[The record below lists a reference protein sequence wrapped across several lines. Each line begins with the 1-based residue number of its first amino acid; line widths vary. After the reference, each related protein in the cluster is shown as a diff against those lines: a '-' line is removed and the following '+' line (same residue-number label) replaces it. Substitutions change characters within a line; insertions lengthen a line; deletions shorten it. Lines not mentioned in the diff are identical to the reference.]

1 MKKHL
6 LIIIVIL
13 MYCLSDNA
21 ENYKFKHLTSEQG
34 LPYQQ
39 VEALMQDAK
48 GNIWIGTRGGL
59 SRYDGY
65 SIKNYFHEDNDPN
78 SLVHNFV
85 NYIYLDK
92 RKRLWICTQRGICR
106 YRPTTDDFKSYRL
119 PRGRVSSI
127 AETSKG
133 KIICGSEQLYIY
145 DEKKDVFIPYPSF
158 DHEYIISLAV
168 DKKDNIFVATN
179 YSIFYYNSSM
189 TKITRLNSKYY
200 ADFITGVD
208 GIIPMLFDSYG
219 RLWIGRN
226 GKGVMN
232 MDLAHNISKI
242 YEPKDISNGI
252 VRVIKEDWLQNIWLG
267 TEKGI
272 TIIKKNGDIE
282 ILRHRFQDTNCL
294 SDNAIY
300 NILCDRNHNIWIG
313 SYFGGVD
320 ILLHNSKLF
329 RSIEPGY
336 NAHDIKG
343 KAVRMIIETAPD
355 KFWIATEDGGLNIY
369 DANQGTI
376 NVFNKIPNLG
386 TNIHSLYYNH
396 KLSEIWIG
404 TYRNGLYRYNLNT
417 GRFKE
422 YLFTNGLRSDAIFY
436 FASQRN
442 GRLWVAT
449 SHGLLYYDAE
459 QDYFYPCG
467 NSVLD
472 SLFVYTLH
480 VDKQDNVWVGT
491 ITQGL
496 FRIDG
501 NTRKITNWRKGDTT
515 GLKDDYI
522 TCLYQDHYGR
532 LWIGTNNNG
541 LQYMDPKESRIMSVA
556 TTGPISQSTIC
567 SIIGDRNGGL
577 WISSSL
583 GLYEYV
589 PAKHTFVRYTID
601 DGLPTNQF
609 NFSSSLMSHNGTL
622 LLGTVHGLVTFSPSS
637 IHHKSGPFHVHLK
650 NLIINNCIINA
661 SSPHS
666 PLVRELDDTSEIIL
680 SYSQARSFSIEYGV
694 IIPGDAGTIE
704 YQIRLEGIDKE
715 WRNVSSERKFVGN
728 NLPVGTYYLY
738 IRANNSNGNWNRC
751 PVKSIKIIVEPPFYR
766 SGWAYFFYLIL
777 ASIFGYVVYS
787 IFAARMRARN
797 AIRLANIEKE
807 KIEEIDRTKLNF
819 FTAVSHELKT
829 PLSLII
835 APLKSISTLELSNKS
850 KKYLETAIKN
860 TQKMENLINE
870 LVTFNKVENANF
882 PFYIQKGNPL
892 EFIELLVLSFY
903 DMALEKKIIIC
914 TNCENNGEEVW
925 FSPSYIEHITN
936 NLLSNALKFTQEGGR
951 VIANVS
957 ITTIETAPYTYLKI
971 EITDTGI
978 GIENEE
984 LENIFERYYQ
994 TKRGYNVN
1002 NSGWG
1007 IGLALVKRLVEIHK
1021 GWINVES
1028 SVGNGSTFVVFV
1040 NVSDTAFDP
1049 KCKIN
1054 EDKVIVPISQYKFS
1068 ESLMNIDRTVME
1080 FSAINNANHL
1090 SILIVDDNKDLLL
1103 FLSEYFSNKYN
1114 VYTAENGHD
1123 ALEITHREN
1132 IQLVVS
1138 DVMMS
1143 PMDGF
1148 TLCLTLKQDM
1158 ATSHIPV
1165 ILLTAKTEQ
1174 DDVVSGYK
1182 SGAEAY
1188 VSKPFDPQILELQ
1201 IKNIIHLQKARQT
1214 EIVNAGNGEID
1225 AISLSELDKSFL
1237 HKINDLVE
1245 NNIDN
1250 SDFSVGDITKE
1261 LAISRSLLHIK
1272 MRSLLNMSMGDYIC
1286 KKRLDK
1292 ACRLLHSGYNVSE
1305 TAYQTGFSDPN
1316 YFSKTFKKHIGM
1328 SPTEYQKNI

>member
-1 MKKHL
+1 M
-6 LIIIVIL
+6 
-13 MYCLSDNA
+13 
-21 ENYKFKHLTSEQG
+21 
-34 LPYQQ
+34 
-39 VEALMQDAK
+39 
-48 GNIWIGTRGGL
+48 
-59 SRYDGY
+59 
-65 SIKNYFHEDNDPN
+65 
-78 SLVHNFV
+78 
-85 NYIYLDK
+85 
-92 RKRLWICTQRGICR
+92 
-106 YRPTTDDFKSYRL
+106 
-119 PRGRVSSI
+119 
-127 AETSKG
+127 
-133 KIICGSEQLYIY
+133 
-145 DEKKDVFIPYPSF
+145 
-158 DHEYIISLAV
+158 
-168 DKKDNIFVATN
+168 
-179 YSIFYYNSSM
+179 
-189 TKITRLNSKYY
+189 
-200 ADFITGVD
+200 
-208 GIIPMLFDSYG
+208 
-219 RLWIGRN
+219 
-226 GKGVMN
+226 
-232 MDLAHNISKI
+232 
-242 YEPKDISNGI
+242 
-252 VRVIKEDWLQNIWLG
+252 
-267 TEKGI
+267 
-272 TIIKKNGDIE
+272 
-282 ILRHRFQDTNCL
+282 
-294 SDNAIY
+294 
-300 NILCDRNHNIWIG
+300 
-313 SYFGGVD
+313 
-320 ILLHNSKLF
+320 
-329 RSIEPGY
+329 
-336 NAHDIKG
+336 
-343 KAVRMIIETAPD
+343 
-355 KFWIATEDGGLNIY
+355 
-369 DANQGTI
+369 
-376 NVFNKIPNLG
+376 
-386 TNIHSLYYNH
+386 
-396 KLSEIWIG
+396 
-404 TYRNGLYRYNLNT
+404 
-417 GRFKE
+417 
-422 YLFTNGLRSDAIFY
+422 
-436 FASQRN
+436 
-442 GRLWVAT
+442 
-449 SHGLLYYDAE
+449 
-459 QDYFYPCG
+459 
-467 NSVLD
+467 
-472 SLFVYTLH
+472 
-480 VDKQDNVWVGT
+480 
-491 ITQGL
+491 
-496 FRIDG
+496 
-501 NTRKITNWRKGDTT
+501 
-515 GLKDDYI
+515 
-522 TCLYQDHYGR
+522 
-532 LWIGTNNNG
+532 
-541 LQYMDPKESRIMSVA
+541 
-556 TTGPISQSTIC
+556 
-567 SIIGDRNGGL
+567 
-577 WISSSL
+577 
-583 GLYEYV
+583 
-589 PAKHTFVRYTID
+589 
-601 DGLPTNQF
+601 
-609 NFSSSLMSHNGTL
+609 
-622 LLGTVHGLVTFSPSS
+622 
-637 IHHKSGPFHVHLK
+637 
-650 NLIINNCIINA
+650 
-661 SSPHS
+661 
-666 PLVRELDDTSEIIL
+666 
-680 SYSQARSFSIEYGV
+680 
-694 IIPGDAGTIE
+694 
-704 YQIRLEGIDKE
+704 
-715 WRNVSSERKFVGN
+715 
-728 NLPVGTYYLY
+728 GTYYLY

-1201 IKNIIHLQKARQT
+1201 IKNIIHLQKTRQT